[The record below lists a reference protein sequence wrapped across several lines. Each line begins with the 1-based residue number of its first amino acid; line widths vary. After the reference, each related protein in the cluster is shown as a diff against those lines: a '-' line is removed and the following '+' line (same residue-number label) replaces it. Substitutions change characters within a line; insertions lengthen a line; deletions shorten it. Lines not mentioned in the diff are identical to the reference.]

1 MDIDV
6 GQGLCCLATISSFF
20 FPGHIALAADAP
32 LRRAPMC
39 RRRRLSA
46 TASAMHLVHAVDR
59 PESPKTI
66 CS

>member
-32 LRRAPMC
+32 SDARQCAAAAQLLRAQCISFM
-39 RRRRLSA
+39 L
-46 TASAMHLVHAVDR
+46 
-59 PESPKTI
+59 
-66 CS
+66 